1 MTGHEIRQRF
11 LDYFQ
16 RQGHTV
22 VPSASLIPEDDP
34 TLLFTGA
41 GMNQFKEY
49 FLGRK
54 KDLKRAAS
62 CQKCFR
68 TPDLEL
74 VGKTASHLT
83 FFEMLGNF
91 SFGDYFKP
99 EAIQWAWEFLTREL
113 KLPSDRLWITV
124 YEQDDEA
131 LAIWRDRIKIPAVR
145 MVKLGAKDNFW
156 PSNAPTEGPNGPCGP
171 CSEIHY
177 DYGCCTIGQVCPDPD
192 HCRPGCPCGRFVE
205 VWNLVFTQYDRQ
217 SDGSLKPLPA
227 KNIDTGM
234 GLERLTAVVNNSR
247 TRESSRTNFDTDLL
261 KPIVETISGPL
272 KNHPDPLISS
282 STESRRYDINA
293 IADHIRAL
301 TFLIADG
308 VNPSRDGRGHVLR
321 ALLRKAEDH
330 GQMIGW
336 SRPFLFRLV
345 PCVIKT
351 MRDGY
356 LDLQQHQQHV
366 IEVIKLEEERY
377 WQNQMEKMK
386 KRPLLE
392 AKLTSSNL
400 VVESL
405 KIGSE
410 LSYSRRILQPKIA
423 AEFHDTHGFSYDE
436 IAEVC
441 EDNQVGMPSLE
452 QFEQAL
458 AALQVKS
465 KAASRFSGAVFAETL
480 TGQIAALGLTTA
492 FVGDAA
498 LEAKS
503 KVVALL
509 QDGRPVEK
517 LSAPASVMVLL
528 DQTPFYGESG
538 GQLGDTGLLEAASGK
553 LIVEDTKRIDQTIV
567 HIARVTEGTV
577 KVQERVR
584 AVVDPARRQQVA
596 RNHTATHLLHAALR
610 EVLGAHVHQAGSLV
624 APDRLRFDFTHTEA
638 VHAARL
644 RDIEARVNAWVR
656 DNHSVA
662 TQEMPVAQAKA
673 SGALAFFGEKYGDR
687 VRVVTINQF
696 SKEFCGGTHLAATGQ
711 VGLLTIV
718 DEGSVASGVR
728 RVEAL
733 TGETALAHL
742 KGAEEQLLE
751 LAQLLRTP
759 REKLGDAVERL
770 RQQARALEA
779 ELERLRLAKSRDA
792 AEQLWK
798 LGETLPGGVQVI
810 CHEIPDTEMAGLR
823 ALYDAWKPQAKG
835 KSVLCLGSRSA
846 DGVFLIVGSSQAL
859 VQAGCSAKTVIDR
872 LAPIIEGKGGGRPDF
887 AQAGGRNPG
896 RLQEALQQVVPIVKE
911 LTS

>member
-177 DYGCCTIGQVCPDPD
+177 DYGCCTVGQVCPDPD
-192 HCRPGCPCGRFVE
+192 HCQPGCPCGRFVE

-234 GLERLTAVVNNSR
+234 GLERLTAVVNGV
-247 TRESSRTNFDTDLL
+247 RTNFDTDLL
-261 KPIVETISGPL
+261 KPIVEASRKEMTAQFPSAAKYPL
-272 KNHPDPLISS
+272 PEI
-282 STESRRYDINA
+282 YA
-293 IADHIRAL
+293 VADHVRAL
-301 TFLIADG
+301 TFLIGDG
-308 VNPSRDGRGHVLR
+308 VVPSNDGRGYVVR
-321 ALLRKAEDH
+321 MLLRKAARH
-330 GQMIGW
+330 GRGFGLKE
-336 SRPFLFRLV
+336 PFLYRLV
-345 PCVIKT
+345 PVAANAMAAGYPELAEQRERIAKVIKQEEE
-351 MRDGY
+351 RF
-356 LDLQQHQQHV
+356 HQSLSEKLP
-366 IEVIKLEEERY
+366 ILEEELR
-377 WQNQMEKMK
+377 KG
-386 KRPLLE
+386 R
-392 AKLTSSNL
+392 
-400 VVESL
+400 
-405 KIGSE
+405 
-410 LSYSRRILQPKIA
+410 LSAERA
-423 AEFHDTHGFSYDE
+423 AWFYDTHGIPFEE
-436 IAEVC
+436 IVGATKMYAHVEV
-441 EDNQVGMPSLE
+441 PSRE
-452 QFEQAL
+452 QFDRALTTLQA
-458 AALQVKS
+458 KS
-465 KAASRFSGAVFAETL
+465 KATSGFDEAIFAETL
-480 TGQIAALGLTTA
+480 SGTIAGLGVSTT
-492 FVGDAA
+492 FIGYGT
-498 LEAKS
+498 LEARA

-509 QDGRPVEK
+509 VDGRPVDQVR
-517 LSAPASVMVLL
+517 APASVMVLL

-538 GQLGDTGLLEAASGK
+538 GQLGDTGRLEAAGGK
-553 LIVEDTKRIDQTIV
+553 LVVEDTKRVDQTIV
-567 HIARVTEGTV
+567 HVARVTEGTV
-577 KVQERVR
+577 KVPDAVR
-584 AVVDPARRQQVA
+584 AVVDLARRQQVA

-638 VHAARL
+638 VQAARL

-656 DNHSVA
+656 DNHGVA
-662 TQEMPVAQAKA
+662 TQEMAAAEAKA
-673 SGALAFFGEKYGDR
+673 SGALAFFGDKYGDR

-718 DEGSVASGVR
+718 GEGSVASGVR

-733 TGETALAHL
+733 TGEAALAHL
-742 KGAEEQLLE
+742 KGAEGQLLE

-779 ELERLRLAKSRDA
+779 ELERLRLAKSRGT
-792 AEQLWK
+792 AEELWK

-810 CHEIPDTEMAGLR
+810 CREIPHAEMAALR

-835 KSVLCLGSRSA
+835 KSVLCLGSRST
-846 DGVFLIVGSSQAL
+846 DGVFLIVGSSPAL
-859 VQAGCSAKTVIDR
+859 VQAGFSAKTLIDR
-872 LAPIIEGKGGGRPDF
+872 LAPIIEGKGGGRSDF
-887 AQAGGRNPG
+887 AQAGGRNPA